1 MKKIYSIIFF
11 LFLFSPLVF
20 GADAVAIQSEGT
32 ELTLSPDWEREAD
45 ARIWSDRVIEDFKS
59 GSSKGFKV
67 NALCDETAL
76 IEIKKF
82 RKLSL
87 EIIEKDLFSQ
97 NSTSP
102 GRVALEIYRTAE
114 NYLPASDA
122 EEAGGIIA
130 RFELLPQRE
139 NRENNSG
146 FSGSSIPEEPSLL
159 CASFAGAALNRVN
172 QKLKK
177 SNTASGRVKPEYPVH
192 KSGLKLG
199 ALWDREE
206 TDYYRI
212 FLYIKDDDRIKN
224 LFSNIIF
231 SPLHFSLSP
240 ESSFYTSQIRTENHS
255 ITEPGRS
262 RVNIFYQFS
271 LSGVPPLIKGTSFI
285 SKYESERPLLCNY
298 HDRPIFNS
306 GCVHVIN
313 KSIPINSQGAV
324 L

>member
-11 LFLFSPLVF
+11 MFLFSPLVF

-32 ELTLSPDWEREAD
+32 ELTLSPEWEREAD

-59 GSSKGFKV
+59 GSSKGFKI

-76 IEIKKF
+76 REIKKF

-102 GRVALEIYRTAE
+102 GRVALEIYRNTE
-114 NYLPASDA
+114 NYLPVSDA
-122 EEAGGIIA
+122 EEAGGVIA
-130 RFELLPQRE
+130 RFEILPQKER
-139 NRENNSG
+139 RENNSG
-146 FSGSSIPEEPSLL
+146 FSGSSIPQGPSIL
-159 CASFAGAALNRVN
+159 CASFTGAALNRVN

-177 SNTASGRVKPEYPVH
+177 SNASSGRVKPDYTVH

-212 FLYIKDDDRIKN
+212 FLYIKDDDRIKK

-231 SPLHFSLSP
+231 SPLHFPLFLK
-240 ESSFYTSQIRTENHS
+240 SSFYTSQIRTENHS
-255 ITEPGRS
+255 ITEPGRN
-262 RVNIFYQFS
+262 RVNIFYKSS
-271 LSGVPPLIKGTSFI
+271 LFGVPPLVKGFSFI
-285 SKYESERPLLCNY
+285 CKCESEKPLLCNY

-306 GCVHVIN
+306 GRVYVIN
-313 KSIPINSQGAV
+313 KSISINSRGAV